1 MLRTCKV
8 NLSDNLA
15 KYISVL
21 FISEY
26 GILVNIL
33 SACKRVHPG
42 IYESWVSVSVIF
54 VSVLFSFLL
63 DIHCKKCSCLK
74 PDLPVRLH
82 SKMPLL
88 LHLQCSM
95 RLQNNSVVDLKS
107 KAKEYM
113 PF

>member
-33 SACKRVHPG
+33 SACRRVHPG

-54 VSVLFSFLL
+54 VCFVFISFRHTLQKMFLL
-63 DIHCKKCSCLK
+63 EARFTSET
-74 PDLPVRLH
+74 
-82 SKMPLL
+82 S
-88 LHLQCSM
+88 
-95 RLQNNSVVDLKS
+95 
-107 KAKEYM
+107 
-113 PF
+113 